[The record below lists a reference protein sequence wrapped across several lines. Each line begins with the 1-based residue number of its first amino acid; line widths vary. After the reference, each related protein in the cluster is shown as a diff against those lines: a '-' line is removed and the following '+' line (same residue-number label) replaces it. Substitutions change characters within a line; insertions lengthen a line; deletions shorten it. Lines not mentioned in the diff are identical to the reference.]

1 MPDRLN
7 AALDEL
13 ERRLTAQPGQDP
25 DVAALARAAAT
36 SEHHL
41 RRMFTALAGMPL
53 GEYVRRRRATL
64 AGAAVL
70 AGAEPLLGI
79 AVRFGYGSAEG
90 FGRAFRAVH
99 GATPGEARRT
109 GAVLRAQQRL
119 SFRVVVEG
127 SAVME
132 YRIAEPGPFRLVGL
146 RARVPLVHEGMNPAI
161 VDFLRGIPPLVRD
174 RIGTLAD
181 GEPAGALNVSD
192 GLGADRTE
200 GTELDYWYAAAR
212 YGGPA
217 EDEHGL
223 ETLDVPA
230 GAWAVLA
237 VSGAFPAVVQELWRD
252 VFTQWF
258 PSNPWRSRPGP
269 EMLRNEPRRG
279 RRDDPGRAVGT
290 GRAGS
295 DGADTRRSGR
305 PGTFARSGVPH
316 RRTSVGAGRRG
327 PAENEL
333 PSRTTLSKLPPA
345 RDGPRFESADGR
357 WSGVRPSRGRPDTC
371 TQHDARRV
379 PDGASAPAQP
389 VQHGPRVAD
398 EVGADR
404 AQRDGG
410 LGVLVDLGARGVGVV
425 RVTGVARLAGV
436 RAPSGTT
443 DAATGRAAASRAARR
458 SVTAATNRA

>member
-13 ERRLTAQPGQDP
+13 ERGLAMRPGEDP

-41 RRMFTALAGMPL
+41 RRMFSALAGMPL

-70 AGAEPLLGI
+70 SGDEPLLGI

-99 GATPGEARRT
+99 GVSPGEARRT
-109 GAVLRAQQRL
+109 GAALRAQQRL

-132 YRIAEPGPFRLVGL
+132 YRIVEPGPFRLVGR

-161 VDFLRGIPPLVRD
+161 VAFLRGIPPED
-174 RIGTLAD
+174 RERVATLAD
-181 GEPAGALNVSD
+181 GEPAGPLNVSD
-192 GLGADRTE
+192 GLGAERAE

-212 YGGPA
+212 FAGPGA
-217 EDEHGL
+217 DEAGL

-230 GAWAVLA
+230 GAWAVFA
-237 VSGAFPAVVQELWRD
+237 VSGAFPTVVQELWRD

-269 EMLRNEPRRG
+269 ELLRN
-279 RRDDPGRAVGT
+279 DLA
-290 GRAGS
+290 A
-295 DGADTRRSGR
+295 DGATTRAELWVPVE
-305 PGTFARSGVPH
+305 PG
-316 RRTSVGAGRRG
+316 
-327 PAENEL
+327 
-333 PSRTTLSKLPPA
+333 
-345 RDGPRFESADGR
+345 
-357 WSGVRPSRGRPDTC
+357 
-371 TQHDARRV
+371 
-379 PDGASAPAQP
+379 
-389 VQHGPRVAD
+389 
-398 EVGADR
+398 
-404 AQRDGG
+404 
-410 LGVLVDLGARGVGVV
+410 
-425 RVTGVARLAGV
+425 
-436 RAPSGTT
+436 
-443 DAATGRAAASRAARR
+443 
-458 SVTAATNRA
+458 